1 LDNVH
6 SLQNALEA
14 NKIEKKEMY
23 VFCFQRF
30 VETLGAKITQQGPD
44 FIQSSY
50 WFWVSGFMKQTAR
63 EVFSFHLVSNRFRA
77 TQVYLGRY
85 CILGPSGQGN
95 S

>member
-1 LDNVH
+1 MQKRQWKVRFAHLEDSLDNVH

-44 FIQSSY
+44 FVQSSY

-63 EVFSFHLVSNRFRA
+63 EVLSISSSSKPIWVH
-77 TQVYLGRY
+77 
-85 CILGPSGQGN
+85 
-95 S
+95 